1 MSVLPVALVTHISGH
16 NHGHSGAKVCSKH
29 RVIRLQSISTP
40 VLTGGKH
47 LLWLPRVS
55 SHLVASFAQ
64 PRQTTARLNASPAHY
79 VTVPRLTSLLRLTV
93 LVESMSPTD
102 SRFPRSVALM
112 VERAIEEHKQSIL
125 RFGKRRPRHLKWL
138 LPDFS
143 LLELELNYSK
153 RQEGPRFYSWQG
165 QHIIRLNRRRISMYQ
180 LHKFCQGTNTH
191 RIVDVELNPSYIV
204 QFFD

>member
-1 MSVLPVALVTHISGH
+1 MS
-16 NHGHSGAKVCSKH
+16 
-29 RVIRLQSISTP
+29 
-40 VLTGGKH
+40 
-47 LLWLPRVS
+47 
-55 SHLVASFAQ
+55 
-64 PRQTTARLNASPAHY
+64 
-79 VTVPRLTSLLRLTV
+79 
-93 LVESMSPTD
+93 ETD
-102 SRFPRSVALM
+102 FNFPRSVALM

-153 RQEGPRFYSWQG
+153 RQEGPRFYSWLG